1 MLNAKYFIKYN
12 ETIVIF
18 QNSNISSLPNL
29 QGTVTNKKCKKV
41 YTNGIITR

>member
-1 MLNAKYFIKYN
+1 MLNVKYFIKY

-18 QNSNISSLPNL
+18 QNKNNSSLPNL

-41 YTNGIITR
+41 YTNGITTR